1 MVSGNVSR
9 RKVIERGVLLVPALA
24 MLPSMAKAAAA
35 ACADPNE
42 SLHVSLHYTEES
54 PDPQKNCSTCGF
66 FSADGEK
73 GCGSCKIFN
82 GPTNPKG
89 HCDSWAAK
97 GE

>member
-1 MVSGNVSR
+1 MVSDSVSR
-9 RKVIERGVLLVPALA
+9 RSVIERGILLMPALA
-24 MLPSMAKAAAA
+24 LLPNVARAAA

-42 SLHVSLHYTEES
+42 SLHQSLHYTEES
-54 PDPQKNCSTCGF
+54 PDAQKTCTTCGF

-82 GPTNPKG
+82 GPTSPKG

-97 GE
+97 E

>member
-1 MVSGNVSR
+1 MASGNVSR
-9 RKVIERGVLLVPALA
+9 RAVIERGLLVIPALA
-24 MLPSMAKAAAA
+24 LLPGVAKAA

-54 PDPQKNCSTCGF
+54 PDAQKTCSTCGF
-66 FSADGEK
+66 FSDDGEK

-97 GE
+97 SE